1 MRPRIP
7 MREALREPKLFG
19 RILQGASWYGWR
31 VLLIASAG
39 EQLADDERLEFKR
52 LTGREREPGRIVH
65 ELIAIFG
72 RRAGKSLALA
82 VFDCWLAALCD
93 HRGVLAPGEVGVV
106 LVISR
111 DQRVAKVILNYVEG
125 ILRSSELLASLSPIA
140 LLTRSCSRTASASRF
155 DRQTIGLWALEP
167 DRAPGEGFDQC
178 ELDR

>member
-1 MRPRIP
+1 MLRPAGN
-7 MREALREPKLFG
+7 EKALREPKLFG
-19 RILQGASWYGWR
+19 RILQGDSWYGWR

-39 EQLADDERLEFKR
+39 EQLTDDERLEFKR

-93 HRGVLAPGEVGVV
+93 RRGVV

>member
-1 MRPRIP
+1 VRH
-7 MREALREPKLFG
+7 F
-19 RILQGASWYGWR
+19 W
-31 VLLIASAG
+31 
-39 EQLADDERLEFKR
+39 
-52 LTGREREPGRIVH
+52 
-65 ELIAIFG
+65 

-82 VFDCWLAALCD
+82 IFDCWLAALCD
-93 HRGVLAPGEVGVV
+93 RRGVV

-140 LLTRSCSRTASASRF
+140 LVTRSSSRTARF

-178 ELDR
+178 KLDR